1 MIIAVP
7 DSNSEDT
14 MVTDRGIVPA
24 RGGQVKILHDEQI
37 TMLHEATVEILG
49 DVGIK
54 LLHDDALEIM
64 EGHGCSVDFDQ
75 KIVRMP
81 EEILMR
87 YVAKAPSEI
96 ILNGRDSKY
105 DIRLDASSD
114 VYVMGGAG
122 ALHVIDLDGTRRPST
137 LQDLRDLTRLED
149 TLENMDIAHFLV
161 TPQDIPQDGFEMIT
175 FAEMLKNNTRNFY
188 ALVGGCREGLSH
200 ELEMAAVAAGSI
212 DEVKNRPFFVA
223 GLCIISPLTQRRDF
237 IEELLACGENNI
249 PVYIEA
255 DALAG
260 GTTPFTISG
269 TAVEINANVL
279 SAVALA
285 QMVNPGAPC
294 IYASSSGILDM
305 KSLNL
310 GGAAPEST
318 LLHMAQA
325 QLAHHYGLPYYGS
338 NTPDSKLPDTQM
350 GYESALHFLGCA
362 LGGVNI
368 IHVAIGNLGMMSLA
382 NYEKCLIDNEILGAT
397 FRMLQGID
405 CSRDAIGI
413 DAFREVRHSGHFLE
427 TEHALK
433 YLRRDRWEPELTDRN
448 NWDTWQMLTGGKN
461 MQERAREKAIKI
473 LEEHRPIY
481 IGEKEAREIDKIAK
495 AAQREITE
503 IRRRDMTWGR
513 SSQ

>member
-1 MIIAVP
+1 
-7 DSNSEDT
+7 
-14 MVTDRGIVPA
+14 MVTDKGILPVK
-24 RGGQVKILHDEQI
+24 GGQVQILDKEQI
-37 TMLHEATVEILG
+37 QSLHNATVEILE

-54 LLHDDALEIM
+54 LLHDNALEIM
-64 EGHGCSVDFDQ
+64 QGHGCKVNFDQ
-75 KIVRMP
+75 KVVKIP
-81 EEILMR
+81 EDILMKH
-87 YVAKAPSEI
+87 VKQAPSEI
-96 ILNGRDSKY
+96 MLYGRDSKY

-122 ALHVIDLDGTRRPST
+122 ALNVIDLDGVRRPST
-137 LQDLRDLTRLED
+137 LQDLKDLTRLED

-188 ALVGGCREGLSH
+188 ALVGGCRKGLSY

-212 DEVKNRPFFVA
+212 DDVKKRPFFVA
-223 GLCIISPLTQRRDF
+223 GLCIISPLTQRGDF
-237 IEELLACGENNI
+237 IEELLVCGEHNI

-260 GTTPFTISG
+260 GTTPYTISG

-279 SAVALA
+279 SAVVLS
-285 QMVNPGAPC
+285 QMVHPGAPC

-310 GGAAPEST
+310 GGSAPEST

-325 QLAHHYGLPYYGS
+325 QLAHSYGLPYYGS

-362 LGGVNI
+362 MGGVNI
-368 IHVAIGNLGMMSLA
+368 IHVAIGNLEMMSLA

-405 CSRDAIGI
+405 CSRDAIGL
-413 DAFREVRHSGHFLE
+413 DAFREVRHSGLFLE

-433 YLRRDRWEPELTDRN
+433 YLRKDRWEPRLTDRN
-448 NWDTWQMLTGGKN
+448 SWDRWQMQTGGKN
-461 MQERAREKAIKI
+461 MRERARVEAKKI
-473 LEEHRPIY
+473 LETHNPVY
-481 IGEKEAREIDKIAK
+481 IGAKEATEIDNIAFR
-495 AAQREITE
+495 A
-503 IRRRDMTWGR
+503 
-513 SSQ
+513 